1 MPLGFLRLS
10 GRVAKR
16 RGRIL
21 LRLTDDYTS
30 ITIINST
37 WFFKVEYE
45 VDDSGLCS
53 VTCRRLCAVL
63 WGGAVLRRSV
73 AHGPSWTVF
82 KLRLLGVRIMLLNAD
97 SNLADKYCSM
107 AAVRKKI
114 GIKVIMTTGAGGTTL
129 VYTRVFTLCG
139 LYTQF

>member
-1 MPLGFLRLS
+1 M
-10 GRVAKR
+10 
-16 RGRIL
+16 
-21 LRLTDDYTS
+21 DDCIS
-30 ITIINST
+30 ITIVNSA

-45 VDDSGLCS
+45 VDDSGP
-53 VTCRRLCAVL
+53 CRRLCAVL